1 MQLRVLVGLIQVAGY
16 VVKPSGSFH
25 PLYSPL
31 HQSALVLAAVD
42 PSVGD
47 EEFAVFVKPLR
58 RQPLLFQCKGSEQA
72 RGGLLRVSVDL
83 ELEDIEQLNYVVRS
97 AAWGDVAAVAVLKCL
112 HTPLIDVLRACGGSS
127 LLDVVSLCFK
137 TLPWG

>member
-1 MQLRVLVGLIQVAGY
+1 MLVGLIQVAGY
-16 VVKPSGSFH
+16 VVKPLPSFH

-58 RQPLLFQCKGSEQA
+58 CRPLRFQSKESEMS
-72 RGGLLRVSVDL
+72 RVGCLRVPVDL
-83 ELEDIEQLNYVVRS
+83 ELEDVEQLNYVVRS
-97 AAWGDVAAVAVLKCL
+97 AAGRDIAAVAVLKCL
-112 HTPLIDVLRACGGSS
+112 HAPLVDVLKACDGSS
-127 LLDVVSLCFK
+127 LFDVVSSRL
-137 TLPWG
+137 